1 MVLDAVIIAG
11 GDPGKD
17 AQLLAHAGGAPCK
30 ALIQLGGQTFLQHI
44 VAAMIESERVRRIV
58 VVGIPSELRPD
69 LGSQVVFLPDAH
81 GMLANGRAGIE
92 YFRSTGGSSARI
104 LSSSG
109 DIPLITPE
117 VVSDFVDL
125 CLPHDVDYCY
135 PIVPEEAM
143 ERVFPGSG
151 RTFVPLAS
159 GRFAGGDLGM
169 VKPTVLDSNTI
180 KIEEL
185 IGQRKT
191 FWRQV
196 RAVGFDTLFLL
207 LVRRLTIAQ
216 LERRASR
223 AIGITG
229 KAILCPHAEV
239 AMDVDK
245 PHHLDVV
252 RAAFARREQKEP
264 AG

>member
-1 MVLDAVIIAG
+1 MLLDAVIIAG
-11 GDPGKD
+11 GDPAKD
-17 AQLLAHAGGAPCK
+17 AQLLAYGGDAPRK
-30 ALIQLGGQTFLQHI
+30 ALIQLGGQTFLERI
-44 VAAMIESERVRRIV
+44 TSAILGSKRVRRIV
-58 VVGIPSELRPD
+58 VVGLPVEHRPD
-69 LGSQVVFLPDAH
+69 LGPQVTFLPDAH

-92 YFRSTGGSSARI
+92 YLKSAGGSSPRI

-117 VVSDFVDL
+117 IVCDFIDL

-143 ERVFPGSG
+143 ERTFPGSG
-151 RTFVPLAS
+151 RTFVPLAN

-169 VKPTVLDSNTI
+169 VKPSMLDSNTT

-196 RAVGFDTLFLL
+196 RAVGLDTLLL
-207 LVRRLTIAQ
+207 LLIHRLTIAQ
-216 LERRASR
+216 LERRASK

-229 KAILCPHAEV
+229 KAIVCPDAEV

-252 RAAFARREQKEP
+252 REAFARRRQKGP